1 MGFEPQLVSGAIPTP
16 PPGRL
21 SGVAENLQAF
31 AKNLDGRMDEV
42 MESGAKT
49 KVPYGEHIVI
59 GKYGKKQ
66 LLQTFSM

>member
-1 MGFEPQLVSGAIPTP
+1 MPTTP
-16 PPGRL
+16 PGKL
-21 SGVAENLQAF
+21 SGLADNLQAI
-31 AKNLDGRMDEV
+31 AKNLDSSVDDV
-42 MESGAKT
+42 MESGANA

>member
-1 MGFEPQLVSGAIPTP
+1 MPTP

-21 SGVAENLQAF
+21 TGLADNIQTF
-31 AKNLDGRMDEV
+31 AKNLDGSMDEV